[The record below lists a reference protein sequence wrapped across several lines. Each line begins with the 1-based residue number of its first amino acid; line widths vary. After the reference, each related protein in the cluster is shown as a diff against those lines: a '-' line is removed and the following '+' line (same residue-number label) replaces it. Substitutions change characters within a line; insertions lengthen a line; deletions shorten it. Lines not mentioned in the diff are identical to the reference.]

1 MWGWGPGIFD
11 HEPSRSFWGTLQF
24 EIHCSNSENISALGF
39 YSSWCIELCSAKL
52 KWIWHVLIFR
62 ISTSLIFAANFES
75 QNCPGTDDDWTWGTG
90 TLPPALWSPRA
101 AICLPAL
108 LKSAPAYHSDTD
120 EGTHRIVIQ
129 KHDTCSSGS
138 RAVLLALASHQSH
151 PGGCSTSQCQ
161 GHIPTFIISWWG
173 DPGIDGI

>member
-11 HEPSRSFWGTLQF
+11 HEPFRSFWGTLQF

-75 QNCPGTDDDWTWGTG
+75 QNCPGTDDNWTWGTG

-101 AICLPAL
+101 ASCLPAL
-108 LKSAPAYHSDTD
+108 LKSAPACPSDTD

-151 PGGCSTSQCQ
+151 PGGCSTSQCR
-161 GHIPTFIISWWG
+161 GHIPNFIISWWG
-173 DPGIDGI
+173 NPGIDGI